1 MAQTVKK
8 KATKSSKKTSG
19 VSTKKRGSTYTS
31 EEHYDSAM
39 KKEVVLLFILAAAV
53 LLALSNF
60 GICGAFGK
68 MLSNIMFGI
77 FGISA
82 YVFPI
87 YLFLGAAFLI
97 SNGYSQKA
105 IIKFISSI
113 CLYIFICMLLEMITV
128 PFDKKTEFFSYYA
141 IASKSHKGGGLI
153 GGILSKIFRPLLG
166 TVGSYIVVIIV
177 IIVSCVLITEK
188 SIINGVKKGSSKVY
202 KTAREDVVRR
212 KDANHLQTK
221 NRKTQE
227 HVVKNKPKEQPP
239 TKKRK
244 GVSLTELE
252 EPEKKQN
259 DIKEIT
265 YDYQESDELN
275 LTLPINEEKQ
285 VESKPKKQKQNVVDF
300 TQREIMPTIEEK
312 PSAIDPTTAIFF
324 TRVCSLFHTRGSL

>member
-128 PFDKKTEFFSYYA
+128 PFDKKTEFFSYYDPLVYDGHDYHMDLDA
-141 IASKSHKGGGLI
+141 LERTIAD
-153 GGILSKIFRPLLG
+153 
-166 TVGSYIVVIIV
+166 TV
-177 IIVSCVLITEK
+177 
-188 SIINGVKKGSSKVY
+188 
-202 KTAREDVVRR
+202 
-212 KDANHLQTK
+212 
-221 NRKTQE
+221 
-227 HVVKNKPKEQPP
+227 
-239 TKKRK
+239 
-244 GVSLTELE
+244 
-252 EPEKKQN
+252 
-259 DIKEIT
+259 
-265 YDYQESDELN
+265 
-275 LTLPINEEKQ
+275 
-285 VESKPKKQKQNVVDF
+285 
-300 TQREIMPTIEEK
+300 
-312 PSAIDPTTAIFF
+312 
-324 TRVCSLFHTRGSL
+324 